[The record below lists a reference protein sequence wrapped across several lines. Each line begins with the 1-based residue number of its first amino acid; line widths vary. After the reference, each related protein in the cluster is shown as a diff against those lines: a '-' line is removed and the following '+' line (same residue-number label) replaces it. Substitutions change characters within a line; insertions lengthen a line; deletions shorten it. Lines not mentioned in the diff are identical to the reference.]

1 MEPMTW
7 AMLIMMVA
15 SMVLS
20 IVLAPKQKQPQPGTY
35 DDMNIPQIDEG
46 TPQSVI
52 FGEVWISDW
61 FVLATGNFR
70 TKKVK
75 AKNAKK

>member
-7 AMLIMMVA
+7 AMIIMMVV
-15 SMVLS
+15 SMIIS
-20 IVLAPKQKQPQPGTY
+20 IAMAPKATQPQPGTY
-35 DDMNIPQIDEG
+35 DDMNIPQVDEG
-46 TPQSVI
+46 TPQTVI

-70 TKKVK
+70 TQKVSAKQGKK
-75 AKNAKK
+75 

>member
-7 AMLIMMVA
+7 AMIIMMVV

-20 IVLAPKQKQPQPGTY
+20 VALAPKAMQPQPGTY

-46 TPQSVI
+46 VPQTVV
-52 FGEVWISDW
+52 FGEVWMSDW

-75 AKNAKK
+75 AKSAKK